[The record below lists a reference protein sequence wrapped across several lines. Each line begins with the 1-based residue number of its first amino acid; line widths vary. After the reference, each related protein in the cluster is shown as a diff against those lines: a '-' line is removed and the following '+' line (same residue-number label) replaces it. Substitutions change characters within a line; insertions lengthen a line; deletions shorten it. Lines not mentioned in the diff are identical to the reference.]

1 MDSRFRGNDE
11 IMARKPIRRV
21 VVLSDLHVGSTVG
34 LWPGAH
40 RVEGGGEYTA
50 NVYQQWLMECW
61 GEMLAEVRAM
71 RPKPTVVV
79 NGDAIQGVNYRD
91 GQLITNKIDVQVRAA
106 YALLEP
112 LRKLAREFYMV
123 RGTEWHEGKSA
134 EHVEMLAQSLTAK
147 IDPSS
152 GQNTWWE
159 IYLGLPSLAE
169 MGGGEGDGEQEHKP
183 VIHFAHHVGVS
194 SVPWY
199 EATVPLRDTLLLL
212 AELARFYGD
221 RAPDVRMVVR
231 SHRHRFIYVLAPP
244 DIHVAVTPA
253 WQLKTA
259 FAHKKASSMV
269 PEIGYFVV
277 EWDGR
282 DLLVKPRIF
291 QLPDQ
296 HVEVVG

>member
-1 MDSRFRGNDE
+1 M
-11 IMARKPIRRV
+11 

-40 RVEGGGEYTA
+40 RVEGGGEYRA

-61 GEMLAEVRAM
+61 GQMLAEVASF
-71 RPKPTVVV
+71 RPRPIVVV
-79 NGDAIQGVNYRD
+79 NGDSIQGVNYKD
-91 GQLITNKIDVQVRAA
+91 GQLITNKVDVQVRAA
-106 YALLEP
+106 FVLLEP

-134 EHVEMLAQSLTAK
+134 EHVEGLAESLRAK
-147 IDPSS
+147 PDPSS
-152 GQNTWWE
+152 GQFTWWE

-169 MGGGEGDGEQEHKP
+169 MGGDGDAEQEHKP

-199 EATVPLRDTLLLL
+199 EATVPLRDTLMLL

-277 EWDGR
+277 EWDGQ
-282 DLLVKPRIF
+282 DLVVKPRIYA
-291 QLPDQ
+291 LPDQ

>member
-1 MDSRFRGNDE
+1 
-11 IMARKPIRRV
+11 MAKKSTRRV

-40 RVEGGGEYTA
+40 PVEGGGEYTA
-50 NVYQQWLMECW
+50 NVYQMWLLECW
-61 GEMLAEVRAM
+61 RAMLAEVEAM
-71 RPKPTVVV
+71 RPKPVVVV

-91 GQLITNKIDVQVRAA
+91 GQLITNKTEIQVRAA
-106 YALLEP
+106 YELLAP
-112 LRKLAREFYMV
+112 LRKCAREFYMV
-123 RGTEWHEGKSA
+123 RGTEWHEGKSS
-134 EHVEMLAQSLTAK
+134 EFVELLAQSLSAK
-147 IDPSS
+147 TDPSS
-152 GQNTWWE
+152 GQYTWWE
-159 IYLGLPSLAE
+159 IYLGLPSAAE
-169 MGGGEGDGEQEHKP
+169 MGREGAAEHKP
-183 VIHFAHHVGVS
+183 VIHFAHHVGIS

-259 FAHKKASSMV
+259 FAYKKAASMV
-269 PEIGYFVV
+269 PEIGYMIV
-277 EWDGR
+277 EWDGQ
-282 DLLVKPRIF
+282 DLVVKPRIF
-291 QLPDQ
+291 ALPDQ
-296 HVEVVG
+296 HVEGIE